1 MSYKLEVDYS
11 TGNTFGTHDETTII
25 DDVEFADLE
34 SAKEALR
41 FIAQHKKLNEEYS
54 SERDKVKRD
63 LIKLDIQSKPWC
75 VKSGFSDSF
84 VFSLYVRTS
93 KDSTELHEVY
103 AFWMGYF
110 ETLHEIRII
119 DVGHDELSMRFD

>member
-1 MSYKLEVDYS
+1 MSYKLEVDYR
-11 TGNTFGTHDETTII
+11 TGNTFGTYNETTII

-34 SAKEALR
+34 SAKEALQ
-41 FIAQHKKLNEEYS
+41 FIAQHKKLNEQYS

-75 VKSGFSDSF
+75 VKSRFSDSF
-84 VFSLYVRTS
+84 EFALNVRTS
-93 KDSTELHEVY
+93 KDSTELHEIY

-110 ETLHEIRII
+110 ETLEEVRII
-119 DVGHDELSMRFD
+119 DSGRDELSMRFD